1 MSGTRLDEAPIRTLV
16 ADDHPIVRAGLVAL
30 LDAAPDIEVVGTA
43 SSGERAIEL
52 AAELA
57 PDVVLMDLRMAGI
70 DGDEATARIVAGRA
84 ATRVIILTTYENDD
98 AILSAISAGAS
109 GYLLKAAPEEE
120 LLAGIRAVAAGEVA
134 LAPSVSRLLVQ
145 RAAAPAITAM
155 PAGPSLSARE
165 LEVLQ
170 LVAEGLSNREIG
182 ARLFLGEAT
191 VKTHLLH
198 AFAKLEVTD
207 RTRAVTRAM
216 ELGLL

>member
-1 MSGTRLDEAPIRTLV
+1 MTGIRALV
-16 ADDHPIVRAGLVAL
+16 VDDHPIVRAGLVAL
-30 LDAAPDIEVVGTA
+30 FDAAPDIQVVGTG
-43 SSGERAIEL
+43 SSGEDAVAL
-52 AAELA
+52 AAELQ

-70 DGDEATARIVAGRA
+70 DGAEATARILA
-84 ATRVIILTTYENDD
+84 AATAAKVQTRVIILTTYENDD

-145 RAAAPAITAM
+145 RAASPAVA
-155 PAGPSLSARE
+155 AGPPLSTRE
-165 LEVLQ
+165 LEVLR

-182 ARLFLGEAT
+182 ERLFLGEAT

-198 AFAKLEVTD
+198 VFTKLEVSD
-207 RTRAVTRAM
+207 RTRAVTRAQ
-216 ELGLL
+216 ELKAL